1 MEAKIQ
7 KHKISNEFD
16 TRLKRLKTKEK
27 VRAIVLLNI
36 KDIDKSNGKRQNRT
50 ERLST
55 IEAIRKASM
64 QTLDGVEEILNRFD
78 GRLLTDYPDALGSI
92 HVEIT
97 ADGIKALAESDC
109 VRAIIEDQKV
119 YFKSQF

>member
-16 TRLKRLKTKEK
+16 TRLKRLRTKEK

-36 KDIDKSNGKRQNRT
+36 NNTDKSNEQRQSREKRLAT
-50 ERLST
+50 VET
-55 IEAIRKASM
+55 VRKTGM
-64 QTLDGVEEILNRFD
+64 QALGNIEEILSRFD

-92 HVEIT
+92 HVET
-97 ADGIKALAESDC
+97 TTSGIKALAESDW
-109 VRAIIEDQKV
+109 VKAIIEDQKIH
-119 YFKSQF
+119 FQ